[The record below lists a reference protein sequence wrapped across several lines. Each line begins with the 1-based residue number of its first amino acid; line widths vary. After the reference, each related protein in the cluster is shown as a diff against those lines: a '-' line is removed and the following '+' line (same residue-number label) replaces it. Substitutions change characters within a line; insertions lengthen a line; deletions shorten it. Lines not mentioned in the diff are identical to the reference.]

1 MTRKSSLLFVIFL
14 IFSCSLWAA
23 SSSQTEWT
31 LGAQKFSFTRNQ
43 SDSVS
48 EGVAQ
53 MFPARILEKLSSGL
67 YRNVTEDE
75 RLERELY
82 TIKQDNKSLFLQLSA
97 EVKRRDSLVTQNY
110 SAREL
115 EKKIA
120 EEDKKIKDIK
130 DKLAANLEK
139 QKKAAEQNE
148 VQAASVATGASVSEK
163 IVLYK
168 KDISSLFTPSKDA
181 QLLGLT
187 SSLFEEEVLKANI
200 NCLITGSITAF
211 DEYMSLTVYA
221 HVFPGAKQIAVITE
235 VGSLDDADLMA
246 ASIASKLT
254 PELAAAM
261 PCTIKINIEPQQA
274 LEVQKTYIDDILINN
289 LDSEFTIDSGVHFI
303 QFTAEGYKNAGTSY
317 YFEGGQSY
325 LITVNLVKTEET
337 TIYLGSHKELG
348 GSFLI
353 NGSSA
358 QALTDGKG
366 RIVINGNAVLGEF
379 ITEDKN
385 TAYFYIPE
393 NKIIEDG
400 LYTAKLKTVNHTDF
414 IEKRRR
420 EMYLSYSILVT
431 SLIPTII
438 CSGTVKSYKA
448 ILADPQKQKKIDN
461 LNEKISTANKWV
473 LASNISS
480 GISIACAVWFA
491 FELYRYFTA
500 ANSVLPV
507 STSLQTNYI
516 PAPVKEEQ
524 PPQAADQTEQAE
536 QADQTAQTEEAEQA
550 DEPLLIEE

>member
-1 MTRKSSLLFVIFL
+1 MTRKSRLTFTFLL
-14 IFSCSLWAA
+14 IFSCGLFAA
-23 SSSQTEWT
+23 TNTQTDWT
-31 LGAQKFSFTRNQ
+31 VGAQKFSFTRNQ
-43 SDSVS
+43 SDFVS

-53 MFPARILEKLSSGL
+53 MFPTRILEKLSSGL

-75 RLERELY
+75 KLERELY
-82 TIKQDNKSLFLQLSA
+82 KIKQDNRSLFLQLSA
-97 EVKRRDSLVTQNY
+97 EVKKRDSLVTQNY

-130 DKLAANLEK
+130 DKLADNLEK
-139 QKKAAEQNE
+139 QKQAAAESTEKALDTANAS
-148 VQAASVATGASVSEK
+148 AASSEK

-168 KDISSLFTPSKDA
+168 KDIASLFTPSKDA

-187 SSLFEEEVLKANI
+187 GSLFEEEVLKANI

-221 HVFPGAKQIAVITE
+221 HVFPGARQIAVITE
-235 VGSLDDADLMA
+235 IGSLDDADLMA
-246 ASIASKLT
+246 ESIASKLT
-254 PELAAAM
+254 PAIANSM
-261 PCTIKINIEPQQA
+261 PCTIRINIEPVQA
-274 LEVQKTYIDDILINN
+274 RAVQKTYIDDILFTN
-289 LDSEFTIDSGVHFI
+289 LDSDFTIDSGVHFI
-303 QFTAEGYKNAGTSY
+303 QFTASGYRNAGTNY
-317 YFEGGQSY
+317 YFEGGKSY
-325 LITVNLVKTEET
+325 QITVSLVETEEK
-337 TIYLGSHKELG
+337 TIYLGSLNNLT

-353 NGSSA
+353 NGSAA
-358 QALTDGKG
+358 QELTDGNS

-393 NKIIEDG
+393 DKVLGDT

-431 SLIPTII
+431 SLIPTVI
-438 CSGTVKSYKA
+438 CRGTVKSYKA
-448 ILADPQKQKKIDN
+448 ILADSQKQKQIDN
-461 LNEKISTANKWV
+461 LDEKIGTANKWV
-473 LASNISS
+473 VASNVSSAISVV
-480 GISIACAVWFA
+480 CAVWFA

-507 STSLQTNYI
+507 STGMNTAYI
-516 PAPVKEEQ
+516 PAEP
-524 PPQAADQTEQAE
+524 ADQNQQSESAETGQTESEQSETEQSE
-536 QADQTAQTEEAEQA
+536 
-550 DEPLLIEE
+550 EPLLIEE

>member
-1 MTRKSSLLFVIFL
+1 MMTRKSSLVFVFL
-14 IFSCSLWAA
+14 LVFSCGLWAA

-53 MFPARILEKLSSGL
+53 MFPVRILEKISSGL

-82 TIKQDNKSLFLQLSA
+82 KIKQDNTSLFLQLSA

-110 SAREL
+110 KEREL

-120 EEDKKIKDIK
+120 EEDKKIKEIK

-139 QKKAAEQNE
+139 QKKASEENTAQNS
-148 VQAASVATGASVSEK
+148 SVVTGASASEK

-168 KDISSLFTPSKDA
+168 KDISSLFTTSKDA
-181 QLLGLT
+181 QLLGIT
-187 SSLFEEEVLKANI
+187 GSLFEEEVLKANI

-235 VGSLDDADLMA
+235 VGSLEEADLMA

-254 PELAAAM
+254 PALAAAM
-261 PCTIKINIEPQQA
+261 PCTIKIHIEPEQA
-274 LEVQKTYIDDILINN
+274 RELQKTYIDDLLINN

-303 QFTAEGYKNAGTSY
+303 QFTAEGYKNAGTNY

-325 LITVNLVKTEET
+325 QINVSLVKQEET
-337 TIYLGSHKELG
+337 TIYLGALNNPD

-353 NGSSA
+353 NGSAA
-358 QALTDGKG
+358 QELTDGKG

-393 NKIIEDG
+393 NKILDDA
-400 LYTAKLKTVNHTDF
+400 LYTAKLKTVNHTDY

-431 SLIPTII
+431 SLLPTII

-461 LNEKISTANKWV
+461 LDEKISTANKWV

-507 STSLQTNYI
+507 STKVQTDYI
-516 PAPVKEEQ
+516 PATVKEEQ
-524 PPQAADQTEQAE
+524 QPQSAEQTELTQETE
-536 QADQTAQTEEAEQA
+536 QTEQA